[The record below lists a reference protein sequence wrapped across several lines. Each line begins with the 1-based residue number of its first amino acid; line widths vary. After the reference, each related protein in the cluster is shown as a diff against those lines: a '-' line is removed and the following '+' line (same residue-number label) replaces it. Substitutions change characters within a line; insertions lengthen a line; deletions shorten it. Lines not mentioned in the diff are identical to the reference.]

1 MLATDSQR
9 TVASENRLSGRG
21 GFQRDR
27 FRLGSPVREDNVG
40 VTPLTL
46 AQDQI
51 VAGLRLIQRRLQC
64 GDVADRNILG
74 E

>member
-51 VAGLRLIQRRLQC
+51 VAGLR
-64 GDVADRNILG
+64 
-74 E
+74 